1 MLGGGT
7 PGEDLK
13 ERARAE
19 LKNMINARGE
29 PYGYVEE
36 EEEEL
41 APTDTQEIP
50 ETAVTAEQP
59 ADAEQ

>member
-1 MLGGGT
+1 MAYVY
-7 PGEDLK
+7 E
-13 ERARAE
+13 E
-19 LKNMINARGE
+19 LKDKINARGE

-36 EEEEL
+36 EEEL
-41 APTDTQEIP
+41 APADTQKIP

>member
-7 PGEDLK
+7 PGQDLK

-19 LKNMINARGE
+19 LKDKINARGE

-36 EEEEL
+36 EEEL
-41 APTDTQEIP
+41 APADTQEIP